1 MRDTEGH
8 QRGNLSFLWAASAD
22 WSYLKRFRTQWI
34 ILCVKPN
41 GPCLATRSTRST
53 ILETLQVARELY
65 VKNNFIY
72 VFFGDFNVIKF
83 SDLDFFDFLMK
94 NI

>member
-1 MRDTEGH
+1 
-8 QRGNLSFLWAASAD
+8 
-22 WSYLKRFRTQWI
+22 
-34 ILCVKPN
+34 
-41 GPCLATRSTRST
+41 
-53 ILETLQVARELY
+53 LQVARELY

>member
-1 MRDTEGH
+1 MD
-8 QRGNLSFLWAASAD
+8 
-22 WSYLKRFRTQWI
+22 YP
-34 ILCVKPN
+34 LCLAPN

-72 VFFGDFNVIKF
+72 VC
-83 SDLDFFDFLMK
+83 LM
-94 NI
+94 ILI